1 MVIFNFFK
9 SPNAKPLTFPSRA
22 AAPNAQPSLPYDDDV
37 NEEGLYAAG
46 DEADKISA
54 GDLLRFLKNIAS
66 DRGLSSHT
74 KSFRYGIS
82 KRK

>member
-1 MVIFNFFK
+1 MDDEG
-9 SPNAKPLTFPSRA
+9 LEA
-22 AAPNAQPSLPYDDDV
+22 AEDDV
-37 NEEGLYAAG
+37 
-46 DEADKISA
+46 DKIRA